1 MGGVVLPMFIN
12 FAIANGSRYH
22 ASARPW
28 VEYISAAIQP
38 AMPEGTY
45 RRRKDMGRL
54 FYLEATL
61 RSPLLNLKYLRP
73 VLQS

>member
-1 MGGVVLPMFIN
+1 MGGVILPMFIN

-22 ASARPW
+22 ASACPW

-38 AMPEGTY
+38 AMPEGAH
-45 RRRKDMGRL
+45 RWRKDMGRL

-61 RSPLLNLKYLRP
+61 RSQLLNLKYLRP